1 MSCTRAAGA
10 GPAGGGDPPRPRTGV
25 ADRPRPRYPLHGGA
39 AVLGRGGGTPHEL
52 CDPLLAELY
61 GLRRAEPARL
71 ETPLEP
77 KAIEERGESDGGETQ
92 IDRRREDA
100 AHAAADAG
108 AARCAAG
115 RQQLREQAA
124 QQVHVVLIGL
134 AMHALHQARMA
145 VQAPE

>member
-1 MSCTRAAGA
+1 M
-10 GPAGGGDPPRPRTGV
+10 
-25 ADRPRPRYPLHGGA
+25 
-39 AVLGRGGGTPHEL
+39 LGRGGGTPHEL

-100 AHAAADAG
+100 AQRPHPPQR
-108 AARCAAG
+108 ARLGGSSSASKP
-115 RQQLREQAA
+115 RSRFT
-124 QQVHVVLIGL
+124 
-134 AMHALHQARMA
+134 
-145 VQAPE
+145 